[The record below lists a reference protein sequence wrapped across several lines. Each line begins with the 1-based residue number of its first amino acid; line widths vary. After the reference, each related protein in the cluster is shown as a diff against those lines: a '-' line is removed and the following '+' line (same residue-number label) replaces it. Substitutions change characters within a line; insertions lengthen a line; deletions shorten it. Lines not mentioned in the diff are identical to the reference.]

1 MFILYFLY
9 IEGNFY
15 YFFIMK
21 ILSQT
26 ILLNPKKKLTITE
39 THEIAR
45 NSIIGVFGP
54 SGCGKTSFLKYLY
67 HRHRFK
73 EKLAYMKQDIFLHPE
88 LTIYETLWFYTVL
101 RRKEECEN
109 ITTVLKQMNMSHL
122 SDCQIGE
129 TKGLS
134 GGEKKRIL
142 IAYHLLDQTSQY
154 ILMDEPFSG
163 IDPHNTDLIFSLMR
177 EKSKYCTIIFTAHQ
191 LPFQIHLQL
200 DEKWTF
206 VSSPDEGQFQ
216 LDIAHNQEDTFSD
229 VSLESVSTTSTLKPH
244 TSTTSVYRQWKYLFL
259 RDRILDKRNKWA
271 VVMRWTTPL
280 FVVLLQQ
287 MFIGSFP
294 KYLKEWEQSHN
305 SFDLFKTIVMHTI
318 LLFTVSMIPM
328 HMLNDHFHKRSIIQH
343 EISQGIYRRNAY
355 FFSAILWDQL
365 SLVLISL
372 CVVLVLMPPDTLF
385 GTTFLNVMMEMNFT
399 NMLMWVCSSFP
410 HSSFNTTLILVSTY
424 ISIAFIGN
432 MGLLLRN
439 KSMDA
444 FQYISMTHV
453 QSNLFMEEL
462 SKHYPTMTE
471 QLDFV
476 ISCLNIHGR
485 LGYTEW
491 ALISTGLWLILPLF
505 MTCFLYF
512 NSNH

>member
-1 MFILYFLY
+1 MFILYFIY
-9 IEGNFY
+9 IEGNF

-26 ILLNPKKKLTITE
+26 ILLNPKKKLTVAE

-45 NSIIGVFGP
+45 NSIVGIFGP

-67 HRHRFK
+67 HHHRYK
-73 EKLAYMKQDIFLHPE
+73 DKIAYMKQDILLHPV
-88 LTIYETLWFYTVL
+88 LTIYETLWFFTIL

-109 ITTVLKQMNMSHL
+109 INTVLKKMNMSHL
-122 SDCQIGE
+122 SDCRIGE

-142 IAYHLLDQTSQY
+142 IAYHLLDETSKY

-163 IDPHNTDLIFSLMR
+163 IDPHNTDLIFSLML
-177 EKSKYCTIIFTAHQ
+177 EKSKDCTIIFTAHQ
-191 LPFQIHLQL
+191 LQFQIHQQL

-206 VSSPDEGQFQ
+206 IPSPDEGQFQ
-216 LDIAHNQEDTFSD
+216 LEIAHNQEDDFSD
-229 VSLESVSTTSTLKPH
+229 VSLGS
-244 TSTTSVYRQWKYLFL
+244 TSTTSISTSLITTSVYSQWKYLFL

-280 FVVLLQQ
+280 FVVFLQQ
-287 MFIGSFP
+287 VFIGSFP
-294 KYLKEWEQSHN
+294 KYLKNWEESQN
-305 SFDLFKTIVMHTI
+305 SFDLFKTVVMHTI

-372 CVVLVLMPPDTLF
+372 CVVLVLMPPDTFF
-385 GTTFLNVMMEMNFT
+385 GTTFVNVMMEMNFT
-399 NMLMWVCSSFP
+399 NMLMWVCSSLP
-410 HSSFNTTLILVSTY
+410 SSTFNTTLIIVSTY
-424 ISIAFIGN
+424 ISVAFIGN

-444 FQYISMTHV
+444 LQYISMTHI

-462 SKHYPTMTE
+462 SKHYPAMTE

-485 LGYTEW
+485 LAYSDWT
-491 ALISTGLWLILPLF
+491 LISIGIWLVLPLF

-512 NSNH
+512 NNNH

>member
-1 MFILYFLY
+1 MFILYFIY
-9 IEGNFY
+9 IEGNF

-26 ILLNPKKKLTITE
+26 ILLNPKKKLTVAE
-39 THEIAR
+39 THDIAR
-45 NSIIGVFGP
+45 NRIIGIFGP

-67 HRHRFK
+67 HHHRYRDNI
-73 EKLAYMKQDIFLHPE
+73 AYMKQDILLHPE
-88 LTIYETLWFYTVL
+88 LTIYETLWFYTIL

-122 SDCQIGE
+122 SDCRIGE

-142 IAYHLLDQTSQY
+142 IAYHLLDETSEY

-163 IDPHNTDLIFSLMR
+163 IDPHNTDLIFSLML
-177 EKSKYCTIIFTAHQ
+177 EKTKDCTIIFTAHQ
-191 LPFQIHLQL
+191 LPFHIHQQL

-206 VSSPDEGQFQ
+206 IPSPDEGQFQ
-216 LDIAHNQEDTFSD
+216 LEIAHNQEDDFSD
-229 VSLESVSTTSTLKPH
+229 VSLGS
-244 TSTTSVYRQWKYLFL
+244 TSTTSISTSLITTSVYSQWKYLFL

-280 FVVLLQQ
+280 FVVFLQQ
-287 MFIGSFP
+287 VFIGSFP
-294 KYLKEWEQSHN
+294 KYLKNWEESQN
-305 SFDLFKTIVMHTI
+305 SFDLFKTVVMHTI

-328 HMLNDHFHKRSIIQH
+328 HMLNDHFHKRHIIQH
-343 EISQGIYRRNAY
+343 EITQGIYRRNAY

-365 SLVLISL
+365 SLILISL
-372 CVVLVLMPPDTLF
+372 CVVLVLMPPDTFF
-385 GTTFLNVMMEMNFT
+385 GTTFVNVMMEMNFT

-410 HSSFNTTLILVSTY
+410 SSSFNTTLIIVSTY

-439 KSMDA
+439 QSMNA
-444 FQYISMTHV
+444 LQYISMTHI

-462 SKHYPTMTE
+462 SKHYPAMTE

-485 LGYTEW
+485 LVYSDW
-491 ALISTGLWLILPLF
+491 ALISMGIWLVLPLF